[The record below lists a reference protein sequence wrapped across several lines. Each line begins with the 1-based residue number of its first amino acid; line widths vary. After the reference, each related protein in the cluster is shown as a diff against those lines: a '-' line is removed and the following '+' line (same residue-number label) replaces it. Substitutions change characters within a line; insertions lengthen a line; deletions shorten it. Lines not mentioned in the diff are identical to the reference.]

1 MGTYSYPNLKVVLR
15 RYYLGENYLWQGD
28 WGFPP
33 TSGRLVY
40 QMPCLLVL
48 SGAFAVNRESLLMI
62 EKSDALTVARASDN
76 SQISNR
82 LDHA

>member
-40 QMPCLLVL
+40 QMPCLLARTVRGVCGQ
-48 SGAFAVNRESLLMI
+48 SGMVAEDEKNRMPSPQQGHPTILKLAI
-62 EKSDALTVARASDN
+62 D
-76 SQISNR
+76 
-82 LDHA
+82 

>member
-48 SGAFAVNRESLLMI
+48 SGIFAVDREYLQVI
-62 EKSDALTVARASDN
+62 KKSDARTAARASDN

-82 LDHA
+82 LNHA